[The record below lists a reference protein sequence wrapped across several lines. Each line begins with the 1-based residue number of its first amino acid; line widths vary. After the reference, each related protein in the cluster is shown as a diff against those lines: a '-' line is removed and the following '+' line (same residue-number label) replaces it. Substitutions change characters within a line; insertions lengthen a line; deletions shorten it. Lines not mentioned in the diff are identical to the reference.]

1 MAEKLIDSQNSEPAL
16 SVLIAEDELIIAMYL
31 SQWLKKQGINV
42 VDVCTTG
49 KKAILSAEKNKP
61 DILILDF
68 NLADAINGID
78 VAQKVNESRKT
89 PILFLSAMKEKRF
102 TDPNLIEAP
111 FIVMSKPF
119 ANGNVLAALNDL
131 LLM

>member
-1 MAEKLIDSQNSEPAL
+1 MAEKLIDVSKESF

-31 SQWLKKQGINV
+31 SKWLAKHGVKV
-42 VDVCTTG
+42 VDVCTSG
-49 KKAILSAEKNKP
+49 QKAILAAEKFKP

-68 NLADAINGID
+68 NLADSINGID
-78 VAQKVNESRKT
+78 VAQKVNAVRKT

-102 TDPNLIEAP
+102 TDKNIVDAP

-119 ANGNVLAALNDL
+119 SNANVLEALNDL
-131 LLM
+131 SLM